1 MDQGKKVLFMTNN
14 SSKTRAV
21 ILAKLHKLGFT
32 KVQAGQV
39 YTSGYATALFLK
51 ARGFS
56 GKVFAAAGDG
66 VCEELNMVGIET
78 IGGAEFAKAHSNVE
92 MEEVTSI
99 QVDPDIRA
107 VVTGWNHY
115 VNYYVISYACL
126 ALQQGPDVMF
136 LATNDDRL
144 TPQGKEKVMIPGGGF
159 TMSTVAH
166 CSSCEPTV
174 VGKPHQCAMDV
185 IFENNPEISRERTTM
200 VGDRLDT
207 DIAFG
212 YGGGVKTLLVFSG
225 CTSPEQLA
233 TYLEKG
239 KPVVPTYCASSIAGL
254 CE

>member
-1 MDQGKKVLFMTNN
+1 MVSDSRRQ
-14 SSKTRAV
+14 
-21 ILAKLHKLGFT
+21 
-32 KVQAGQV
+32 VQAGQV

-212 YGGGVKTLLVFSG
+212 YGGGVKTLLV
-225 CTSPEQLA
+225 CSPR
-233 TYLEKG
+233 
-239 KPVVPTYCASSIAGL
+239 VVPRCSTGRSMCVCGLNHRLCDCAGSIIGCVAVCSIIG
-254 CE
+254 CG